1 MSHCT
6 DGVSTMATGSLLG
19 HIAVWDLD
27 ERKLSSIQHDAHRGA
42 VTGLQFIAEQP
53 LLVTSSADNSVKVR
67 MYWERGQN
75 DPVCHTQTW
84 IFDQSDGSARLL
96 RQREGHSAP
105 PTLVRFYTKGGLGLL
120 TSGMTSDDMYFIW
133 PQ

>member
-1 MSHCT
+1 MTHCT
-6 DGVSTMATGSLLG
+6 DGVSTMATGSPLG

-53 LLVTSSADNSVKVR
+53 LLVTSSADNSVKVI

-75 DPVCHTQTW
+75 GQFVLLCATP
-84 IFDQSDGSARLL
+84 RLGYSTN
-96 RQREGHSAP
+96 QMA
-105 PTLVRFYTKGGLGLL
+105 VLGC
-120 TSGMTSDDMYFIW
+120 
-133 PQ
+133 

>member
-6 DGVSTMATGSLLG
+6 DGVSTMATGSPLG

-53 LLVTSSADNSVKVR
+53 LLAIVTSSADNSVKVR
-67 MYWERGQN
+67 MYWEGRENGQFVYCVPHP
-75 DPVCHTQTW
+75 DLDIRPIRW
-84 IFDQSDGSARLL
+84 
-96 RQREGHSAP
+96 
-105 PTLVRFYTKGGLGLL
+105 
-120 TSGMTSDDMYFIW
+120 
-133 PQ
+133 